1 MHQPIRGKTMTHST
15 QEKHL
20 GIATRSGERHG
31 AGTRLLSVE
40 GATALRLPEPA
51 WQLSAL
57 LQTTLDTE
65 KVIELFAREL
75 ARQVPHDSFT
85 YQHPDKALSVV
96 QGTPARNTASYRLL
110 LENRVLGEITL
121 TRGKRFSDAEVELVE
136 MLISGLLF
144 ALRNALM
151 YREAIDSALKDP
163 LTGAANRAALEAAL
177 KREISLSQRHK
188 LPLSVLLLDIDK
200 FKRIN
205 DTHGHAVG
213 DKVLQA
219 LTRAVTDCIRSTDVL
234 ARYGGEEFVVV
245 LPGTESFG
253 AELLA
258 NRILAHLDE
267 QACAVKAGK
276 GQDELYFTAS
286 IGVTSLKAKDTASKL
301 VDRADQ
307 AMYAAKQEG
316 GSRVRVA

>member
-1 MHQPIRGKTMTHST
+1 MTHSIKEET
-15 QEKHL
+15 MNMAVRSREVASAAHT
-20 GIATRSGERHG
+20 ATP
-31 AGTRLLSVE
+31 RLLSLE
-40 GATALRLPEPA
+40 GAAALALPTQA

-65 KVIELFAREL
+65 KVIELFAREM

-96 QGTPARNTASYRLL
+96 LGLPARHLVSYRLL
-110 LENRVLGEITL
+110 LENRLLGEIAI
-121 TRGKRFSDAEVELVE
+121 TRARRFSDSEVILVE
-136 MLISGLLF
+136 TLISGLLF

-151 YREAIDSALKDP
+151 YRDAVDSAHKDP
-163 LTGAANRAALEAAL
+163 LTGAANRAALESAL

-205 DTHGHAVG
+205 DTWGHATG
-213 DKVLQA
+213 DKVLQT
-219 LTRAVTDCIRSTDVL
+219 LVRAIHDCIRSTDVL

-245 LPGTESFG
+245 LPGTEPFG

-267 QACAVKAGK
+267 QVCAVKGVK
-276 GQDELYFTAS
+276 GQGELYFTAS
-286 IGVTSLKAKDTASKL
+286 IGVTSLQAKDTASTI

-316 GSRVRVA
+316 GSRVRVG

>member
-1 MHQPIRGKTMTHST
+1 MTH
-15 QEKHL
+15 
-20 GIATRSGERHG
+20 IAKEETMSIAVRSNETLSAAR
-31 AGTRLLSVE
+31 AAAPRLLSLE
-40 GATALRLPEPA
+40 GAAALRLPEPA
-51 WQLSAL
+51 WQLSVL

-65 KVIELFAREL
+65 KVIALFAREL
-75 ARQVPHDSFT
+75 ARHVPHDSFS
-85 YQHPDKALSVV
+85 YQHPEMALSVV
-96 QGTPARNTASYRLL
+96 QGAPARNTASYRLL
-110 LENRVLGEITL
+110 LEDRQLGEITI

-136 MLISGLLF
+136 TLISGLLF

-151 YREAIDSALKDP
+151 YREALDSAHKDP

-205 DTHGHAVG
+205 DTHGHAIG
-213 DKVLQA
+213 DKVLQM

-245 LPGTESFG
+245 LPGTETFG

-276 GQDELYFTAS
+276 GQDEIYFTAS
-286 IGVTSLKAKDTASKL
+286 IGVTSLKAKDTATKL

-316 GSRVRVA
+316 GSRVRVG